1 MKQLSGY
8 LRTGLYNIRHNT
20 AYAVFCI
27 FGTALTFVF
36 IIILL
41 QLSYII
47 NNDTPPL
54 SNSHRIIRIGD
65 KFVDRSG
72 QSIDGLMLPGILQMR
87 DLVKDYEVFAITHT
101 ENGVLQA
108 NDRIKPGL
116 VNFINS
122 NYWQVYNF
130 EFIDGRPFTQE
141 DYAAATPVAVIKESY
156 ARACFGAQ
164 TAVGQNVEFQGN
176 TYQIVGVVADC
187 SFFANDFSSM
197 WVPYK
202 YNKYVPSGVTSYT
215 VLYLFPEQMLTSVMK
230 QNVTRALQ
238 YYFELAETN
247 VDPDSLQI
255 RTLKEEQMVR
265 FGDRA
270 ITYGTGLVILLL
282 LIIPAI
288 NIVSLSVANANTQA
302 TEIAIRRA
310 LGASQKSIF
319 VQKISEH
326 FLLVI
331 LGMILG
337 WILVYPTISLFETKI
352 LSAMSVEGVTLLGSM
367 NYWIIL
373 YEILP
378 LCMLFSL
385 LSGGIPAYKISRQN
399 IAYTL
404 KGGAKS

>member
-1 MKQLSGY
+1 
-8 LRTGLYNIRHNT
+8 
-20 AYAVFCI
+20 
-27 FGTALTFVF
+27 
-36 IIILL
+36 
-41 QLSYII
+41 
-47 NNDTPPL
+47 
-54 SNSHRIIRIGD
+54 
-65 KFVDRSG
+65 
-72 QSIDGLMLPGILQMR
+72 
-87 DLVKDYEVFAITHT
+87 
-101 ENGVLQA
+101 
-108 NDRIKPGL
+108 
-116 VNFINS
+116 
-122 NYWQVYNF
+122 
-130 EFIDGRPFTQE
+130 
-141 DYAAATPVAVIKESY
+141 
-156 ARACFGAQ
+156 
-164 TAVGQNVEFQGN
+164 
-176 TYQIVGVVADC
+176 
-187 SFFANDFSSM
+187 
-197 WVPYK
+197 
-202 YNKYVPSGVTSYT
+202 
-215 VLYLFPEQMLTSVMK
+215 
-230 QNVTRALQ
+230 
-238 YYFELAETN
+238 
-247 VDPDSLQI
+247 
-255 RTLKEEQMVR
+255 MVR

-337 WILVYPTISLFETKI
+337 WILVYPTISLIETKI